1 MISRL
6 TGLRIGA
13 RYFVAV
19 TLILL
24 ILVSSFGIERFSL
37 AQSDETPLVESQAGE
52 VNDQPAVPASLIPV
66 TGVAVTPDSA
76 TIKAG
81 KTQQLAATIVPADA
95 TNRAVTWTSSNV
107 HVATVDTDGLVAAVA
122 GGDATIT
129 ATTADG
135 GFNATGTI
143 TVFANDHFGH
153 RVALSGLSGKISGG
167 NAGATK
173 ESGEPNHGG
182 NIGGSSVWFEW
193 TAPVS
198 GSVEFTTYG
207 SGFDTLLAVYTGTMV
222 NSLRRVAENNNRS
235 ADETTSLVSFT
246 ARAGV
251 HYLIAA
257 DGFNAAADPAN
268 AGSGRINFEWRYTA
282 IPVTGVRLDR
292 SNLLIESGKDLPL
305 RATVEPAA
313 ALGDPAFNNNVTW
326 ASSNENVAMVD
337 ENGLITAVSP
347 GRATITVTTASG
359 ARKAACR
366 VEVIGQIYSF
376 SIVPGSAIVE
386 QGMNAQLNAKVLFV
400 DGSSRIVNAG
410 ATWSSSDP
418 SLAAVS
424 RGRVRGVAV
433 TGAETP
439 VTIRTE
445 FAGHEDSA
453 TISVIPRLRRLE
465 TPSPVL
471 HLEIGSKTE
480 LPAAI
485 FAVFRDRNLPR
496 QDVTADV
503 TWSSRNASIASVDEN
518 GLITAGAT
526 PGRRTTI
533 TAAYAAQRINITV
546 HVIPVVEA
554 LELSPEPLFMEVGQ
568 RADIRVRARYAG
580 ENVSR
585 QANIAPQAVWSS
597 PDPAIVTVTGGR
609 VRAVALGE
617 ATLTV
622 TFGRRTMTIP
632 VTVIPRI
639 KSIIADQTSLNLLV
653 GESAQVKIWADYRE
667 FLDEWIT
674 ARCTWTS
681 TSEQIATVDKSGK
694 ITAVGAGRAT
704 IVAAFGAHRVNIT
717 VNVRTA
723 LPKALS
729 VTHGDISE
737 LFGVY
742 RVHANQVTGL
752 MPGEDIYFYIWS
764 AQGDPDDRRR
774 VEGRFNHP
782 ANRWEATVD
791 IFYHGYHLGE
801 YIAEA
806 WVYDHL
812 DRPLIALGRVSAEVD
827 RYTGLK
833 IIKPD
838 ITWNGEL
845 QPLSGPV
852 EKLIQHHMAHRTWD
866 FFEVHDYHKSL
877 RHEGR
882 SWFGIG
888 YNYWI
893 GFDGT
898 IFEGRGMMR
907 GAQAGAFWNG
917 RSIGIGYQG
926 HFDHQQMTEE
936 QVESGAWLNA
946 KLVYTENLR
955 LSAIIGHRNVQPT
968 LCPGRNF
975 RMDDL
980 RNRAAALLGL
990 KAEGT
995 AIVGP
1000 AEVDVKTAQAWAL
1013 RRGAHQR
1020 FINIAPIYWKYGE
1033 LTGIRPEVL
1042 YAQSAKETAFG
1053 RFGGAVTPDQNNWAG
1068 IKTAS
1073 GGPCNERNSHQIFP
1087 TPEEGVRAHF
1097 NHMSAYVGSPPV
1109 GEPHP
1114 RYFVVASLSWAGTVR
1129 YVEELGGKWAPAAD
1143 YGESIINNYLQDMM
1157 R

>member
-1 MISRL
+1 
-6 TGLRIGA
+6 
-13 RYFVAV
+13 VAV

-24 ILVSSFGIERFSL
+24 ISVSSFGIERFFL
-37 AQSDETPLVESQAGE
+37 AQSVEPPLV
-52 VNDQPAVPASLIPV
+52 
-66 TGVAVTPDSA
+66 
-76 TIKAG
+76 
-81 KTQQLAATIVPADA
+81 
-95 TNRAVTWTSSNV
+95 
-107 HVATVDTDGLVAAVA
+107 
-122 GGDATIT
+122 
-129 ATTADG
+129 
-135 GFNATGTI
+135 
-143 TVFANDHFGH
+143 
-153 RVALSGLSGKISGG
+153 
-167 NAGATK
+167 
-173 ESGEPNHGG
+173 
-182 NIGGSSVWFEW
+182 
-193 TAPVS
+193 
-198 GSVEFTTYG
+198 
-207 SGFDTLLAVYTGTMV
+207 
-222 NSLRRVAENNNRS
+222 
-235 ADETTSLVSFT
+235 
-246 ARAGV
+246 
-251 HYLIAA
+251 
-257 DGFNAAADPAN
+257 
-268 AGSGRINFEWRYTA
+268 GR
-282 IPVTGVRLDR
+282 
-292 SNLLIESGKDLPL
+292 
-305 RATVEPAA
+305 
-313 ALGDPAFNNNVTW
+313 
-326 ASSNENVAMVD
+326 
-337 ENGLITAVSP
+337 
-347 GRATITVTTASG
+347 
-359 ARKAACR
+359 
-366 VEVIGQIYSF
+366 
-376 SIVPGSAIVE
+376 
-386 QGMNAQLNAKVLFV
+386 
-400 DGSSRIVNAG
+400 SSRIVTAG
-410 ATWSSSDP
+410 ATWLSSDP

-424 RGRVRGVAV
+424 RGRVREVAV
-433 TGAETP
+433 TRVGIP
-439 VTIRTE
+439 VR
-445 FAGHEDSA
+445 
-453 TISVIPRLRRLE
+453 PRLRRLE

-471 HLEIGSKTE
+471 RLEIGSKTE
-480 LPAAI
+480 LPAVI

-496 QDVTADV
+496 QNVTANV
-503 TWSSRNASIASVDEN
+503 TWSSRNASIASVDKN

-533 TAAYAAQRINITV
+533 TAAYAARRINITV

-554 LELSPEPLFMEVGQ
+554 LELSPESLFMEAGQ

-585 QANIAPQAVWSS
+585 QANVAPQAVWSS
-597 PDPAIVTVTGGR
+597 ADPAIVTVTGGQ
-609 VRAVALGE
+609 VRAISSDADNFAETAV
-617 ATLTV
+617 TV

-639 KSIIADQTSLNLLV
+639 NSITADKTSLNFLV

-667 FLDEWIT
+667 FPDEEIT

-694 ITAVGAGRAT
+694 ITAVGAGQAT
-704 IVAAFGAHRVNIT
+704 IAAAFGPHRVNIT

-742 RVHANQVTGL
+742 RVHANQVTDL
-752 MPGEDIYFYIWS
+752 LPGEDIYFYIWS
-764 AQGDPDDRRR
+764 AQDGPDDLRR

-782 ANRWEATVD
+782 ANHWVATVD
-791 IFYHGYHLGE
+791 IFHHGYHVGE

-806 WVYDHL
+806 WVYDNF
-812 DRPLIALGRVSAEVD
+812 DRPLNALGRVSTVVNK
-827 RYTGLK
+827 YTGLK
-833 IIKPD
+833 IIKPG

-845 QPLSGPV
+845 RPLSGPV
-852 EKLIQHHMAHRTWD
+852 EKLIQHHMAHRTWG
-866 FFEVHDYHKSL
+866 FFQVHNYHKSL

-882 SWFGIG
+882 RWSGIG

-907 GAQAGAFWNG
+907 GAQAGAIWNG

-926 HFDHQQMTEE
+926 HFDHQQMTDE

-955 LSAIIGHRNVQPT
+955 LSAIVGHRNVRPR

-975 RMDDL
+975 RMADL
-980 RNRAAALLGL
+980 KNRAATLLGL
-990 KAEGT
+990 KTEGI

-1000 AEVDVKTAQAWAL
+1000 AEVNVETAQAWAL

-1020 FINIAPIYWKYGE
+1020 FIDIAPFYWRFGAI
-1033 LTGIRPEVL
+1033 TGIRPEVL

-1068 IKTAS
+1068 IKTAR
-1073 GGPCNERNSHQIFP
+1073 GGPCNERASHQSFP

-1114 RYFVVASLSWAGTVR
+1114 RYFVVIRLSWVGTVR

-1143 YGESIINNYLQDMM
+1143 YGKSIVHDFLKDMM